1 MATTALTQL
10 DVFDG
15 DVLVGTL
22 HDTDPISFEYTDAW
36 LNFAGH
42 YSIAAIELK
51 PGRGD
56 NHAVKVFFENL
67 LPEGALR
74 DALAMQTKASS
85 VFSLLKEVAGDN
97 VGQLV
102 ILPSGE
108 RPQPPSY
115 ESSSWDKIA
124 KAFAGQAPAGELDRQ
139 GHRISVSGAQR
150 KFAVSLNEAGAPL
163 WPLGTTP
170 SLYIVKPD
178 IKSLDSVWCSAAN
191 ETIVMR
197 AAKHC
202 GLEVADVFYEPVS
215 KSCVVKR
222 FDRTLHADRIV
233 RLVQYDFCQLSGTLS
248 DKKYE
253 HEGGPGLK
261 SCVDLIKDNSSRPA
275 ADLKRLVEWLFFNLM
290 VGNNDSHAKNLSFY
304 QLPGEGIRLTPH
316 YDLMCTRL
324 YPGLSRDFAFR
335 VGNQTLPGEIGQKQ
349 IAALAIEL
357 GMKPGYLTD
366 TARALYKNLLPS
378 IKRAIEDLSPMFGP
392 PEKTLAKRLDQKIT
406 SVANSFQQRLRYL
419 I

>member
-1 MATTALTQL
+1 MASAQVTQL

-15 DVLVGTL
+15 DVHVGTI
-22 HDTDPISFEYTDAW
+22 HDTDPISFQYTQDW
-36 LNFAGH
+36 LNFVGH
-42 YSIAAIELK
+42 YPIAAIELVHK
-51 PGRGD
+51 RNDSPV
-56 NHAVKVFFENL
+56 VKAIFENL

-74 DALAMQTKASS
+74 DALAMQSKASS
-85 VFSLLKEVAGDN
+85 VFSLLRVVAGDN
-97 VGQLV
+97 VGKLV

-108 RPQPPSY
+108 RPLPPSY
-115 ESSSWDKIA
+115 EPSSWDRIA
-124 KAFAGQAPAGELDRQ
+124 KALAGQVPEAELARQ

-150 KFAVSLNEAGAPL
+150 KLCVHLNEAGDPL

-170 SLYIVKPD
+170 SGFLVKPD
-178 IKSLDSVWCSAAN
+178 IKSLDGVWCSAAN

-202 GLEVADVFYEPVS
+202 GLDVADVFYEPVS

-222 FDRTLHADRIV
+222 FDRTLRPERIV

-261 SCVDLIKDNSSRPA
+261 SCVDLIKQNSTRPA
-275 ADLKRLVEWLFFNLM
+275 ADLKRLFEWLFFNLM
-290 VGNNDSHAKNLSFY
+290 VGNNDSHAKNLSLY
-304 QLPGEGIRLTPH
+304 QLPGQGTRLTPH

-324 YPGLSRDFAFR
+324 YPGLSKDFAFS
-335 VGNQTLPGEIGQKQ
+335 VGDETLPGAIGQPQ
-349 IAALAIEL
+349 IAALATEI

-366 TARALYKNLLPS
+366 TAASVYKNFLPS
-378 IKRAIEDLSPMFGP
+378 IRRAIEELTPAFGS
-392 PEKTLAKRLDQKIT
+392 PEKTLADRLDKKVTSIANAFKKRLG
-406 SVANSFQQRLRYL
+406 
-419 I
+419 